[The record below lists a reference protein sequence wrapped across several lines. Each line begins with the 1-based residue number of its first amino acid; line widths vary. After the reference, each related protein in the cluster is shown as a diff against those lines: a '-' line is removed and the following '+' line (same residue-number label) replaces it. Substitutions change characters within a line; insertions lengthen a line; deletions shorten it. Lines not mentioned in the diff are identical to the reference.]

1 MLRGIEKRLSHLEAS
16 IPLPI
21 NAERFIARAR
31 RRARRTGKN
40 VEASMAA
47 VAQELS
53 DAELESVAAEFEHIV
68 FGSDTAARDAAKR
81 EFFAAAG
88 YPDLDNAAWQPT
100 ETPLVA

>member
-1 MLRGIEKRLSHLEAS
+1 MTRGVKRRLAQIEELM
-16 IPLPI
+16 PLPI
-21 NAERFIARAR
+21 NAERFVARAR

-53 DAELESVAAEFEHIV
+53 DAELESVAAELEKIV

-81 EFFAAAG
+81 EVFAAMG
-88 YPDLDNAAWQPT
+88 CPDLDKNNLNGTEACAW
-100 ETPLVA
+100 